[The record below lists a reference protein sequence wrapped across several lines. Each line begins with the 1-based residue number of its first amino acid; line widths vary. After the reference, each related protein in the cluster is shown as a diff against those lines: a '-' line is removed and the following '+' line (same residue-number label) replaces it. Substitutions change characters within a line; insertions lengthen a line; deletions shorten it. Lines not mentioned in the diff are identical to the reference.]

1 MLLYKDL
8 NLNEQKKHLYDIRCL
23 TLYHFVLKTS
33 WTMWSE
39 KIYCNYSPYQ
49 LANVFFIDEYK
60 NISSN

>member
-1 MLLYKDL
+1 MLLYNDL

-33 WTMWSE
+33 LNDVKW
-39 KIYCNYSPYQ
+39 KDLLQ
-49 LANVFFIDEYK
+49 LFAIPTRQCFFIDEYK